1 MQKIP
6 VYFVPGLASSKLI
19 FEYIKLPD
27 DKFEVVIMDWILPE
41 RGESLREYSL
51 RLAKKYITHDNPV
64 LIGVSMGGLVVQ
76 EMCKAVKAQKVIII
90 SSVKSN
96 REFPRRMRFA
106 KKTKI
111 YRLFPTRMMQNVEK
125 VNRFFPGNNMVKRR
139 LQLYEKFLGFRNKK
153 YLDWSFEKIIEWDR
167 AEPDPD
173 VIHIHGTNDGVFPAK
188 YINNYIPVK
197 NGTHIMIINRFSW
210 LNERLPGIITGETDI
225 EKLKIKKL

>member
-19 FEYIKLPD
+19 FEYIKLPE
-27 DKFEVVIMDWILPE
+27 DKFEVTIMDWILPE
-41 RGESLREYSL
+41 KGESLRDYSL
-51 RLAKKYITHDNPV
+51 RLAEKYITHNNPV

-76 EMCKAVKAQKVIII
+76 EMCKMMKARKVIII

-96 REFPRRMRFA
+96 KEFPRRMRFA

-125 VNRFFPGNNMVKRR
+125 VNKLFPGNNLVKRR
-139 LQLYEKFLGFRNKK
+139 LQLYEKFLGFRDKK

-173 VIHIHGTNDGVFPAK
+173 VIHIHGTADGVFPEK
-188 YINNYIPVK
+188 YIDNYIPIN

-210 LNERLPGIITGETDI
+210 INEHLPGIITGETDI